1 MQKKLWLP
9 ILMILL
15 GINIP
20 IIDAAS
26 SNDSSTTTMNETQ
39 QSKSKK
45 TANTNKKNKKL
56 YTRKDQIK
64 LTEKDFHTL
73 SSQDQAR
80 LLKIK
85 ALRKAITVD
94 PTQED
99 IKSYQQ
105 KVNQLLDSSETKMPI
120 IKRDEIFK
128 KLSPED
134 QATIL
139 EIEALEREKT
149 LEPGKEPIKSY
160 QQEIN
165 QLVDSFGNRVPHI
178 WVNNLTGVS
187 PATRYFAA
195 NT

>member
-56 YTRKDQIK
+56 YTRKDQVK
-64 LTEKDFHTL
+64 LTERNFHTL
-73 SSQDQAR
+73 SSQDQATH
-80 LLKIK
+80 LKIK
-85 ALRKAITVD
+85 ALRKVITVD
-94 PTQED
+94 PAQED
-99 IKSYQQ
+99 IKSYRQ
-105 KVNQLLDSSETKMPI
+105 KVNQLLDSSEQKIPI
-120 IKRDEIFK
+120 IKKDKFFK
-128 KLSPED
+128 NLSNED
-134 QATIL
+134 QAIIL

-178 WVNNLTGVS
+178 WINNLTETS